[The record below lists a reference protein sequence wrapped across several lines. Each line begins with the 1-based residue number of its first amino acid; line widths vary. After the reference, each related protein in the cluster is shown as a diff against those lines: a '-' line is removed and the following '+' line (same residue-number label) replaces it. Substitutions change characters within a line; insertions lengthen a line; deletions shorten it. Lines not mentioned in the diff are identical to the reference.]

1 MPHQRK
7 QDIETRREL
16 AQRKLTARLEALQA
30 QGLEERVIQKDT
42 AVRQIRAAIRQA
54 RKQMDRIAAFEALDR
69 KKAEIREQKRNA
81 PKEARAKVKKAEQGE
96 SHRKA
101 KREKKQGLQEQGGG
115 KA

>member
-16 AQRKLTARLEALQA
+16 AQRKLTARLEALEA
-30 QGLEERVIQKDT
+30 QGLEERVI
-42 AVRQIRAAIRQA
+42 
-54 RKQMDRIAAFEALDR
+54 
-69 KKAEIREQKRNA
+69 
-81 PKEARAKVKKAEQGE
+81 QGE